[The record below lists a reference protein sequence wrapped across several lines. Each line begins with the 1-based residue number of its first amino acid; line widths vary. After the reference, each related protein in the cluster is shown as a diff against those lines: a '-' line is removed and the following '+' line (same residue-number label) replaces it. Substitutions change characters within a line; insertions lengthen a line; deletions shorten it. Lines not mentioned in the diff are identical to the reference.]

1 MAGRLLAVL
10 SLVVAAAPA
19 QGAFTCDPPAY
30 YAGVASALKTQSGS
44 ALRATLSK
52 LLSQATDKGY
62 DFAWAGLK
70 VADAFN
76 GDPSTGKVIQLYP
89 NRAWPADDTNG
100 NGVGSSTGWNREH
113 VWPNSR
119 GLLDSGPDYT
129 DLHNLHVED
138 CKSRSLCFRH
148 CCVSLCLSPCA

>member
-1 MAGRLLAVL
+1 MAGRLVAVL
-10 SLVVAAAPA
+10 SLVVAGAPA
-19 QGAFTCDPPAY
+19 KGAFTCDPPAY

-52 LLSQATDKGY
+52 LLSQAKDNGY
-62 DFAWAGLK
+62 GFAWAGLK

-119 GLLDSGPDYT
+119 GLLDTGPDYT

-138 CKSRSLCFRH
+138 CTFRVRFDFATA
-148 CCVSLCLSPCA
+148 VSLSLARDV